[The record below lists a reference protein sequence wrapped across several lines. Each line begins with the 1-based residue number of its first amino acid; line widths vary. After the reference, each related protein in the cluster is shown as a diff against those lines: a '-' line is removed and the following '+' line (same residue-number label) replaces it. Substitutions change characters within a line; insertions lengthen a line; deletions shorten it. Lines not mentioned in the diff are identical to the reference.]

1 MVKWLVTGVAVALL
15 FATTASAEMVVI
27 VNKSNPLTTVS
38 ADKLAKYYKK
48 LIQLWDSGSKIDP
61 VDLPDQHPLAV
72 EFADKVLHL
81 TIDVKHSMWT
91 IRTLSG
97 QGTPPRQLP
106 TEAEVVAY
114 VGSKPGAIAYVDRA
128 HADQSVKIVDVTF

>member
-1 MVKWLVTGVAVALL
+1 MLKWLVSGVTATL
-15 FATTASAEMVVI
+15 FFVTTASAEMVVI
-27 VNKSNPLTTVS
+27 VHKSNPLTTVT

-48 LIQLWDSGSKIDP
+48 TIQLWDSGAKIDP

-72 EFADKVLHL
+72 EFSDKILHL

-106 TEAEVVAY
+106 TEAEVVSHVA
-114 VGSKPGAIAYVDRA
+114 SKSGAIGYVDRA
-128 HADQSVKIVDVTF
+128 RADDSVKIIEVTF

>member
-1 MVKWLVTGVAVALL
+1 MLKWLVTGVMASL
-15 FATTASAEMVVI
+15 FLATTVSAEMVVI
-27 VNKSNPLTTVS
+27 VHKSNPLTTVS
-38 ADKLAKYYKK
+38 SDMLAKYYKK
-48 LIQLWDSGSKIDP
+48 TIQLWDSGSKIDP

-72 EFADKVLHL
+72 EFSDRILHL

-97 QGTPPRQLP
+97 QGTPPKQLP

-114 VGSKPGAIAYVDRA
+114 VRSKPGAIGYVDRA
-128 HADQSVKIVDVTF
+128 SADDSVKIIAVTF